1 MAAVDTLTGE
11 INRTLR
17 NRGFTGELVTPGDST
32 YEQARRVWNGS
43 VDCWPAAVARCRD
56 REDVA
61 AVIDGAARLE
71 LPLSIRGGGHSVA
84 GHSTCD
90 DGVVLDLSPMRR
102 VAIDP
107 RTRRARVAGGALL
120 GDLDRAAQEHG
131 LAVPAGQVSHT
142 GVAGLTL
149 GGGVGYLMRPLGL
162 TIDSLRRASVVSA
175 AGERV
180 TASEEEN
187 PDLFWALRGGGGNF
201 GVVTEFEFDLHEVGP
216 IIYAGVLVFP
226 LERGG
231 EILRASRALMATA
244 PDELTIHEVLITL
257 PHHPPFPPELQGT
270 KAAMLVVAHLGAEE
284 QARADVA
291 PLRELGPSFDL
302 LGGMPYLALQTM
314 IDEDTRHGLGHYSK
328 SHWLAGFD
336 DELVDVLVERLGR
349 ATSPMSH
356 LITARMGGAIEQVPA
371 EATAFR
377 YRSASNLLWAIG
389 LWEDASD
396 PGHEHRAWVNDVMEA
411 TAPFG
416 TGAGYV
422 NAIEGDEDGAR
433 VRDAYGEDT
442 FARLRQVK
450 RRWDPENVFRLNANI
465 PPATD

>member
-1 MAAVDTLTGE
+1 MAVDTLTHE
-11 INRTLR
+11 IDRTLR
-17 NRGFTGELVTPGDST
+17 RRGFTGELVTPGDST

-43 VDCWPAAVARCRD
+43 IDRWPAAVARCRD
-56 REDVA
+56 GDDVA
-61 AVIDGAARLE
+61 AVVTSATRLE
-71 LPLSIRGGGHSVA
+71 LPLSVRGGGHSVA

-90 DGVVLDLSPMRR
+90 DGVVLDLSPIRQ

-107 RTRRARVAGGALL
+107 RTRRARVSGGALL
-120 GDLDRAAQEHG
+120 GDLDEAAQKHG

-162 TIDSLRRASVVSA
+162 TIDSLRSASVVTA
-175 AGERV
+175 AGEQV
-180 TASEEEN
+180 TASEDEN

-201 GVVTEFEFDLHEVGP
+201 GVVTEFEFDLHRVGP
-216 IIYAGVLVFP
+216 LIYAGVLVFP
-226 LERGG
+226 LARGG
-231 EILRASRALMATA
+231 EVLRASRALMADA

-257 PHHPPFPPELQGT
+257 PHHPPFPTELQGT
-270 KAAMLVVAHLGAEE
+270 KAAMLVVAHLGTEE

-302 LGGMPYLALQTM
+302 LGSMPYLALQTM

-336 DELVDVLVERLGR
+336 DELIDLLVERLGR

-356 LITARMGGAIEQVPA
+356 LITARMGGAVERVPA
-371 EATAFR
+371 DATAFR
-377 YRSASNLLWAIG
+377 YRSASNLLWVIA
-389 LWEDASD
+389 LWEDATD
-396 PGHEHRAWVNDVMEA
+396 AGGEHRAWVNEVMDA
-411 TAPFG
+411 AAPFS

-422 NAIEGDEDGAR
+422 NAIEGDEDAAR
-433 VRDAYGEDT
+433 VQDAYGEDT
-442 FARLRQVK
+442 YARLRQVK

-465 PPATD
+465 PPAAD

>member
-1 MAAVDTLTGE
+1 MAIDTLTHE

-17 NRGFTGELVTPGDST
+17 SRGFTGEVVTPDDSA
-32 YEQARRVWNGS
+32 YEGARRVWNGS
-43 VDCWPAAVARCRD
+43 IDRWPAAVARCRD
-56 REDVA
+56 ADDVA
-61 AVIDGAARLE
+61 AVIGVATQLE
-71 LPLSIRGGGHSVA
+71 LPLAVRGGGHSIA

-90 DGVVLDLSPMRR
+90 DGIVLDLSCMRQ
-102 VAIDP
+102 VAID
-107 RTRRARVAGGALL
+107 RHRRRARVAGGALL
-120 GDLDRAAQEHG
+120 GDLDEAAQAHG

-162 TIDSLRRASVVSA
+162 TIDSLRSASVVTA
-175 AGERV
+175 GGERV
-180 TASEEEN
+180 AASEHEH

-201 GVVTEFEFDLHEVGP
+201 GVVTEFEFELHEVGP

-231 EILRASRALMATA
+231 EVLRASRALMADA

-270 KAAMLVVAHLGAEE
+270 KAAMLVVAHLGTEE

-291 PLRELGPSFDL
+291 PLRALDPSFDL
-302 LGGMPYLALQTM
+302 LGPMPYLALQTM
-314 IDEDTRHGLGHYSK
+314 IDEDTRPGLGHYSK

-336 DELVDVLVERLGR
+336 DELIDVLVERLAR

-356 LITARMGGAIEQVPA
+356 LITARMGGEIERVPA

-377 YRSASNLLWAIG
+377 YRSAANLLWAIG

-396 PGHEHRAWVNDVMEA
+396 PGDEHRAWVNEVMDA
-411 TAPFG
+411 AAPFS

-422 NAIEGDEDGAR
+422 NAVEEDEDSAR
-433 VRDAYGEDT
+433 VRNAYGEDT

-465 PPATD
+465 PPAD

>member
-1 MAAVDTLTGE
+1 MAVDTLTHG
-11 INRTLR
+11 INSTLR
-17 NRGFTGELVTPGDST
+17 SRGFTGELVTPGDSA
-32 YEQARRVWNGS
+32 YAQARRVWNGS
-43 VDCWPAAVARCRD
+43 IERWPAAVARCRD
-56 REDVA
+56 AEDVA
-61 AVIDGAARLE
+61 AVIGGAIRLG
-71 LPLSIRGGGHSVA
+71 LPLSVRGGGHSVA

-90 DGVVLDLSPMRR
+90 DGIVLDLAPMRQ

-120 GDLDRAAQEHG
+120 GDLDHAAQEHG

-162 TIDSLRRASVVSA
+162 TIDSLHSARLVTA
-175 AGERV
+175 AGEPV
-180 TASEEEN
+180 TASEDEN

-201 GVVTEFEFDLHEVGP
+201 GVVTDFQFDLHEVGP

-231 EILRASRALMATA
+231 EILRASGALMAGA

-270 KAAMLVVAHLGAEE
+270 KAAMLVVAHLGTEE
-284 QARADVA
+284 QAQADVA
-291 PLRELGPSFDL
+291 PLRELDPSFDL
-302 LGGMPYLALQTM
+302 LGPMPYLALQTM

-336 DELVDVLVERLGR
+336 DELIDVLVERLGR

-356 LITARMGGAIEQVPA
+356 LITARMGGEIERVPA

-377 YRSASNLLWAIG
+377 YRSAANLLWAIG

-396 PGHEHRAWVNDVMEA
+396 PGDEHRAWVNEVMEA
-411 TAPFG
+411 AAPFSI
-416 TGAGYV
+416 GAGYV
-422 NAIEGDEDGAR
+422 NAIEGDEDAAR

-450 RRWDPENVFRLNANI
+450 RRWDPDNVFRLNANI

>member
-1 MAAVDTLTGE
+1 MAIDTLTHE

-17 NRGFTGELVTPGDST
+17 SRGFTGQVVTSDDSA
-32 YEQARRVWNGS
+32 YEGARRVWNGS
-43 VDCWPAAVARCRD
+43 IDRWPAAVARCRD
-56 REDVA
+56 ADDVA
-61 AVIDGAARLE
+61 AVIGVATQLE
-71 LPLSIRGGGHSVA
+71 LPLAVRGGGHSIA

-90 DGVVLDLSPMRR
+90 DGIVLDLSSMRQ
-102 VAIDP
+102 VAID
-107 RTRRARVAGGALL
+107 RHRRRARVAGGALL
-120 GDLDRAAQEHG
+120 GDLDEAAQAHG

-162 TIDSLRRASVVSA
+162 TIDSLRSASVVT
-175 AGERV
+175 AGGEQV
-180 TASEEEN
+180 AASEHEN

-201 GVVTEFEFDLHEVGP
+201 GVVTEFEFELHEVGP

-231 EILRASRALMATA
+231 EVLRASRALMADA

-270 KAAMLVVAHLGAEE
+270 KAAMLVVAHVGTEE
-284 QARADVA
+284 RARADVA
-291 PLRELGPSFDL
+291 PLRELDPSFDL
-302 LGGMPYLALQTM
+302 LGPMPYLALQTM

-336 DELVDVLVERLGR
+336 DELIDVLVERLAR

-356 LITARMGGAIEQVPA
+356 LITARMGGEIERVPA

-377 YRSASNLLWAIG
+377 YRSAANLLWAIG

-396 PGHEHRAWVNDVMEA
+396 PGDEHRAWVNEVVEA
-411 TAPFG
+411 AAPFS

-422 NAIEGDEDGAR
+422 NAVERDEDAAR
-433 VRDAYGEDT
+433 IREAYGEET

-450 RRWDPENVFRLNANI
+450 RRWDPDNVFRLNANI
-465 PPATD
+465 PPAD

>member
-1 MAAVDTLTGE
+1 MAVDTLTHD
-11 INRTLR
+11 IDRTLR
-17 NRGFTGELVTPGDST
+17 RRGFTGELVTPADPT

-43 VDCWPAAVARCRD
+43 IDRWPAAVARCHD
-56 REDVA
+56 ADDVA
-61 AVIDGAARLE
+61 AVIGAATRLG
-71 LPLSIRGGGHSVA
+71 LPLAVRGGGHSVA

-90 DGVVLDLSPMRR
+90 DGVVLDLSPMRQ
-102 VAIDP
+102 VAVDP
-107 RTRRARVAGGALL
+107 LSRRARVAGGALL
-120 GDLDRAAQEHG
+120 GDLDRATQQHG

-162 TIDSLRRASVVSA
+162 TVDSLRSASVVTA
-175 AGERV
+175 AGEQVR
-180 TASEEEN
+180 ASEDLN
-187 PDLFWALRGGGGNF
+187 PDLFWALRGGGGNY

-226 LERGG
+226 LGRGG
-231 EILRASRALMATA
+231 EVLRASRELMADA

-257 PHHPPFPPELQGT
+257 PHHAPFPVELQGT
-270 KAAMLVVAHLGAEE
+270 KAAMLVVAHLGTEE

-291 PLRELGPSFDL
+291 CLGELGPSFDL
-302 LGGMPYLALQTM
+302 LGPMPYLALQTM

-336 DELVDVLVERLGR
+336 NELIDRLVERLDR

-356 LITARMGGAIEQVPA
+356 LITARMGGAIERVPP

-377 YRSASNLLWAIG
+377 YRSAANFLWTIA

-396 PGHEHRAWVNDVMEA
+396 PGAEHRAWVNDVMEA
-411 TAPFG
+411 AAPFS

-422 NAIEGDEDGAR
+422 NALEGDEDAAR

-465 PPATD
+465 PPATS

>member
-1 MAAVDTLTGE
+1 MAIDTLTHE
-11 INRTLR
+11 INRALR
-17 NRGFTGELVTPGDST
+17 SRGFTGELVTPDDST
-32 YEQARRVWNGS
+32 YEQSRRVWNGS
-43 VDCWPAAVARCRD
+43 IDRWPAAVARCRD
-56 REDVA
+56 AEDVA
-61 AVIDGAARLE
+61 AVIEGTTRLE
-71 LPLSIRGGGHSVA
+71 LPLAVRGGGHSIA

-90 DGVVLDLSPMRR
+90 DGVVLDLSLMRQ

-107 RTRRARVAGGALL
+107 RARRARVAGGALL
-120 GDLDRAAQEHG
+120 GDLDQAAQQHG

-149 GGGVGYLMRPLGL
+149 GGGLGYLMRPLGL
-162 TIDSLRRASVVSA
+162 TIDSLRSASVVTV
-175 AGERV
+175 AGEQV
-180 TASEEEN
+180 TASEDEN

-201 GVVTEFEFDLHEVGP
+201 GVVAEFEFDLHEVGP
-216 IIYAGVLVFP
+216 MIYAGVLVFP

-231 EILRASRALMATA
+231 EILRASRALMADA

-270 KAAMLVVAHLGAEE
+270 KAAMLVIAHLGTE
-284 QARADVA
+284 ARAQADIA
-291 PLRELGPSFDL
+291 PLRELGPSFEL
-302 LGGMPYLALQTM
+302 LGSMPYLALQTM

-336 DELVDVLVERLGR
+336 DDVIDVLVEGLGR

-356 LITARMGGAIEQVPA
+356 LITARMGGAIERVPVD
-371 EATAFR
+371 ATAFR
-377 YRSASNLLWAIG
+377 HRSASNLLWAIG
-389 LWEDASD
+389 LWEEAAD
-396 PGHEHRAWVNDVMEA
+396 PGAEHRAWVNEVMEA
-411 TAPFG
+411 TAPFS

-422 NAIEGDEDGAR
+422 NALEDDENGAR

>member
-1 MAAVDTLTGE
+1 MAIDTLTHE

-17 NRGFTGELVTPGDST
+17 SRGFTGEVVTPDDSA
-32 YEQARRVWNGS
+32 YEGARRVWNGS
-43 VDCWPAAVARCRD
+43 IDRWPAAVARCRD
-56 REDVA
+56 ADDVA
-61 AVIDGAARLE
+61 AVVVVATQLE
-71 LPLSIRGGGHSVA
+71 LPLAVRGGGHSIA

-90 DGVVLDLSPMRR
+90 DGIVLDLSSMRQ
-102 VAIDP
+102 VAIDQH
-107 RTRRARVAGGALL
+107 RRRARVAGGALL
-120 GDLDRAAQEHG
+120 GDLDEAAQAHG

-162 TIDSLRRASVVSA
+162 TIDSLRSASVVT
-175 AGERV
+175 AGGEQV
-180 TASEEEN
+180 AASEHEN

-201 GVVTEFEFDLHEVGP
+201 GVVTEFEFELHEVGP
-216 IIYAGVLVFP
+216 IIYAGVLAFP

-231 EILRASRALMATA
+231 EVLRASRALMADA

-270 KAAMLVVAHLGAEE
+270 KAAMLVVAHLGTEE
-284 QARADVA
+284 RARADVE
-291 PLRELGPSFDL
+291 PLRELDPSFDL
-302 LGGMPYLALQTM
+302 LGPMPYLALQTM

-328 SHWLAGFD
+328 SHWLAGFNN
-336 DELVDVLVERLGR
+336 ELIDVLVERLAR

-356 LITARMGGAIEQVPA
+356 LITARMGGEIERVPV

-377 YRSASNLLWAIG
+377 YRSAANLLWAIG

-396 PGHEHRAWVNDVMEA
+396 PGDEHRAWVNEVVDA
-411 TAPFG
+411 AAPFS

-422 NAIEGDEDGAR
+422 NAVERDEDSAR
-433 VRDAYGEDT
+433 VRNAYGEDT

-465 PPATD
+465 PPAD

>member
-1 MAAVDTLTGE
+1 MAIDTLTHAVE
-11 INRTLR
+11 RTLR
-17 NRGFTGELVTPGDST
+17 GHGFTGELVRPGDPA

-43 VDCWPAAVARCRD
+43 IDRWPAAVARCHD
-56 REDVA
+56 AEDVA
-61 AVIDGAARLE
+61 AVIAGATRLA
-71 LPLSIRGGGHSVA
+71 LPLAVRGGGHSVA

-90 DGVVLDLSPMRR
+90 DGVVLDLSPMRQ
-102 VAIDP
+102 VAID
-107 RTRRARVAGGALL
+107 RLTRRARVAGGALL
-120 GDLDRAAQEHG
+120 GDLDRATQEHG

-162 TIDSLRRASVVSA
+162 TIDSLRSASVVTA
-175 AGERV
+175 AGEQVR
-180 TASEEEN
+180 ASEDEN

-216 IIYAGVLVFP
+216 TIYSGVLVFP

-231 EILRASRALMATA
+231 EVLRASRALMAGA

-270 KAAMLVVAHLGAEE
+270 KAAMLVVAHVGAEE

-302 LGGMPYLALQTM
+302 LGPMPYLALQAM

-328 SHWLAGFD
+328 SHWLTGFD
-336 DELVDVLVERLGR
+336 DELIDLLVERLDR
-349 ATSPMSH
+349 TTSPMSH
-356 LITARMGGAIEQVPA
+356 LITARMGGAIERVPA
-371 EATAFR
+371 VATAFR
-377 YRSASNLLWAIG
+377 YRSAANLLWAVG
-389 LWEDASD
+389 LWEDTSD
-396 PGHEHRAWVNDVMEA
+396 PGDEHRAWVNDVMLA
-411 TAPFG
+411 AAPFS

-422 NAIEGDEDGAR
+422 NAIEGDEDAAR
-433 VRDAYGEDT
+433 VRDAYGEET

-450 RRWDPENVFRLNANI
+450 RRWDPENVFCLNANI
-465 PPATD
+465 PPASD

>member
-1 MAAVDTLTGE
+1 MAIDTLTHE

-17 NRGFTGELVTPGDST
+17 SRGFTGEVVTPDDSA
-32 YEQARRVWNGS
+32 YEGARRVWNGS
-43 VDCWPAAVARCRD
+43 IDRWPAAVARCRD
-56 REDVA
+56 ADDVA
-61 AVIDGAARLE
+61 AVVVVATQLE
-71 LPLSIRGGGHSVA
+71 LPLAVRGGGHSIA

-90 DGVVLDLSPMRR
+90 DGIVLDLSSMRQ
-102 VAIDP
+102 VAIDQH
-107 RTRRARVAGGALL
+107 RRRARVAGGALL
-120 GDLDRAAQEHG
+120 GDLDEAAQAHG

-162 TIDSLRRASVVSA
+162 TIDSLRSASVVT
-175 AGERV
+175 AGGEQV
-180 TASEEEN
+180 AASEHEN

-201 GVVTEFEFDLHEVGP
+201 GVVTEFEFELHEVGP
-216 IIYAGVLVFP
+216 IIYAGVLAFP

-231 EILRASRALMATA
+231 EVLRASRALMADA

-270 KAAMLVVAHLGAEE
+270 KAAMLVVAHLGTEE

-291 PLRELGPSFDL
+291 PLRALDPSFDL
-302 LGGMPYLALQTM
+302 LGPMPYLALQTM

-328 SHWLAGFD
+328 SHWLAGFNN
-336 DELVDVLVERLGR
+336 ELIDVLVERLAR

-356 LITARMGGAIEQVPA
+356 LITARMGGEIERVPV

-377 YRSASNLLWAIG
+377 YRSAANLLWAIG

-396 PGHEHRAWVNDVMEA
+396 PGDEHRAWVNEVVDA
-411 TAPFG
+411 AAPFS

-422 NAIEGDEDGAR
+422 NAVERDEDSAR
-433 VRDAYGEDT
+433 VRNAYGEDT

-465 PPATD
+465 PPAD